1 MAKKKLKAGNII
13 TIELTSHS
21 AAVWKGHPPAKF
33 DSNNRSLHTAIDLY
47 ESSILL
53 VVQAPFNSKEVS
65 NFWLRCLHPVL
76 GPITLDAINS
86 LGYAVNK
93 DYATYKIVLH
103 E

>member
-33 DSNNRSLHTAIDLY
+33 DRNDPSLHTAIELY

-53 VVQAPFNSKEVS
+53 VVQEPFDSKEVS

-76 GPITLDAINS
+76 GPITLDAIDS
-86 LGYAVNK
+86 LGYEVNREC
-93 DYATYKIVLH
+93 ATYKIVLH